1 LQSHTTM
8 ASGAT
13 LCGSICH
20 GVKRLRPLASAVKNV
35 RYASV
40 CLQLKV
46 NKNGRDN
53 EVYVARNVT
62 VTNYKTSGG
71 QLLKPAGYMKWRIS
85 QRNYSSLP
93 DHELVRLPNL
103 SPTMEVGTIVSWE
116 KEEGERIEEGEVLA
130 TIETDKSTME
140 METPEEGYVAK
151 ILVPSGTKDI
161 PVNKLIAII
170 VSEEDDI
177 AAFKDVTSEE
187 SIHAAPAAAAAAS
200 EPAQE
205 EAQQPAAAPAAA
217 EEPEPAALPPP
228 PPAASSTAR
237 VFASPLAKRVAMEKG
252 VNINLVTG
260 SGPRGRITVEDVEAF
275 KKLEQEVISAPP
287 PPPPT
292 PAPAAAPPPVIKPTF
307 TAPPPPPP
315 PPPPASAVYT
325 DLELTNMRKTIAKR
339 LTESKQNIPHY
350 YLSVDVVM
358 DEVLALRQQLNA
370 DSDGK
375 FKLSVN
381 DFIIKASA
389 LSLLNVPE
397 CNSQWMENFIR
408 QFNNVDISVAVST
421 EGGLITPIVFDADK
435 KGLCTINQDVKRL
448 ADKARN
454 KTIQPQE
461 FMGGTF
467 SISNLGMY
475 GITNFSAV
483 INPPQSCILAVGGT
497 SERLIPDNSEKGY
510 KNGKVMSVTL
520 SCDHRV
526 VDGAVGAQWLKSFR
540 SYLEKPISML
550 L

>member
-1 LQSHTTM
+1 M

-13 LCGSICH
+13 LCNSICH
-20 GVKRLRPLASAVKNV
+20 GAKRIRPLVSAVKNT
-35 RYASV
+35 RYASSY
-40 CLQLKV
+40 LQVKA
-46 NKNGRDN
+46 NHKRWRHHNGDLSAAEKANIMGSSQRFGF
-53 EVYVARNVT
+53 
-62 VTNYKTSGG
+62 KSSS
-71 QLLKPAGYMKWRIS
+71 YMKWRMS
-85 QRNYSSLP
+85 RRNYSSLP

-116 KEEGERIEEGEVLA
+116 KEEGDRIEEGEVLA

-140 METPEEGYVAK
+140 METPEEGYLAK
-151 ILVPSGTKDI
+151 ILVPGGEKDI
-161 PVNKLIAII
+161 PVNQLIAII
-170 VSEEDDI
+170 VTEEDDI
-177 AAFKDVTSEE
+177 AAFKDFSSEE
-187 SIHAAPAAAAAAS
+187 SIQAAAEPAA
-200 EPAQE
+200 E
-205 EAQQPAAAPAAA
+205 PAAA
-217 EEPEPAALPPP
+217 EVPQAAPAELTPVAPPP
-228 PPAASSTAR
+228 PPPASSTAR

-252 VNINLVTG
+252 VNINMVEG

-275 KKLEQEVISAPP
+275 KKLEESVVSAPLAPPPVVAAAPP
-287 PPPPT
+287 PPPP
-292 PAPAAAPPPVIKPTF
+292 APVAAP
-307 TAPPPPPP
+307 APPPPVVRPAPVFATPP
-315 PPPPASAVYT
+315 PSGASYT
-325 DLELTNMRKTIAKR
+325 DLDLSNMRKTIAKR

-358 DEVLALRQQLNA
+358 DEVLALRQHLNS
-370 DSDGK
+370 DSNGQ

-397 CNSQWMENFIR
+397 CNSQWMDSFIR

-435 KGLCTINQDVKRL
+435 KGLRTINHNVVSL
-448 ADKARN
+448 AEKARN
-454 KTIQPQE
+454 KTIQPHE

-497 SERLIPDNSEKGY
+497 SDRLIPDNSEKGFR
-510 KNGKVMSVTL
+510 NGKVMSVTL

-540 SYLEKPISML
+540 SYLEKPMNML

>member
-1 LQSHTTM
+1 M

-13 LCGSICH
+13 LCRSLRH
-20 GVKRLRPLASAVKNV
+20 GAKRLQPLASSVKNV

-40 CLQLKV
+40 CLQKASQNNDV
-46 NKNGRDN
+46 KANGNINAINKK
-53 EVYVARNVT
+53 
-62 VTNYKTSGG
+62 TNR
-71 QLLKPAGYMKWRIS
+71 QFHIKPRSFKWRVS
-85 QRNYSSLP
+85 KRSYSSYP
-93 DHELVRLPNL
+93 EHELVRLPNL
-103 SPTMEVGTIVSWE
+103 SPTMEVGTLVSWE

-140 METPEEGYVAK
+140 METPEEGYLAK
-151 ILVPSGTKDI
+151 ILVSGGTKDI
-161 PVNKLIAII
+161 PVNQLIAII

-177 AAFKDVTSEE
+177 AAFKDITDEASISASAEAAAPEPAKEE
-187 SIHAAPAAAAAAS
+187 PAAPAAPAPPAA
-200 EPAQE
+200 P
-205 EAQQPAAAPAAA
+205 EAQPAAP
-217 EEPEPAALPPP
+217 PPLPPVS
-228 PPAASSTAR
+228 ATAR

-252 VNINLVTG
+252 VDINLVQG

-275 KKLEQEVISAPP
+275 KNLGQQVVTA
-287 PPPPT
+287 PPT
-292 PAPAAAPPPVIKPTF
+292 PPPQPTPVAPTPVIRPTPTF
-307 TAPPPPPP
+307 VAPPPPPP
-315 PPPPASAVYT
+315 PPAHAAYS

-350 YLSVDVVM
+350 YLSVEVVM
-358 DEVLALRQQLNA
+358 DEVLALRQEFNKN
-370 DSDGK
+370 SDGN

-397 CNSQWMENFIR
+397 CNSQWMDNFIR

-435 KGLCTINQDVKRL
+435 KGLSKINSDVKNL
-448 ADKARN
+448 AEKARN
-454 KTIQPQE
+454 KTIQPHE

-497 SERLIPDNSEKGY
+497 SDKIIPDNSERGFR
-510 KNGKVMSVTL
+510 NGKVMNVTL

-540 SYLEKPISML
+540 SYLEKPINML